1 MNADELQKILEDHA
15 LWLEG
20 KGGAQADLSGADL
33 SRASLSRASLS
44 RASLSEASLD
54 GADLRYASLE
64 GADLEGADLRWA
76 ILSGADLNCA
86 DLNKANLNFANLR
99 MADLRRADLIGAN
112 LEMADLR
119 RADLR
124 WANLRNANLLGA
136 LLNSHTV
143 GDGQIV
149 TWTSTY
155 WATSTRDERG
165 VRWLQY
171 GCVAL
176 PLSEWRE
183 RAKELAEIHEPQK
196 AAYYEAETL
205 ALVALCEA
213 LDEEAQR

>member
-54 GADLRYASLE
+54 GADLRYASLDGAKLEMADLE
-64 GADLEGADLRWA
+64 GADLEGADMRGADLRLANLNGADLRWA
-76 ILSGADLNCA
+76 NLRWANLRIADLRGADL
-86 DLNKANLNFANLR
+86 R
-99 MADLRRADLIGAN
+99 G
-112 LEMADLR
+112 
-119 RADLR
+119 ADLR